1 MLNIAFF
8 GPPGSGK
15 GTQSKLLLEK
25 YELEYI
31 STGEILRDEIS
42 RQTSLGITA
51 KALIEKGQ
59 LVPDELVVQLL
70 EDKLTVNSDANGFLF
85 DGFPRTLVQ
94 AYILEGL
101 LLKLNASLSCMIS
114 LDVHQD
120 ELIRRLLERAFIQN
134 RSDDVEHII
143 LERFKE
149 YETKTLAVV
158 EFYKSR
164 GMYVSVHGTG
174 TAKEVFERVENVIDS
189 VVKVS
194 SQNVVLIG
202 RPGSGKGTQGEIF
215 AQKHNFHY
223 ISTGELLLNEI
234 AKGTDTGKDVK
245 RLYENGISVEDET
258 IIKMVEMEMSQ
269 AHGNRGFIFKGF
281 PRTLIQTYILEG
293 MLRRMNTSISLVVYL
308 DVPMLECFKRLSR
321 RSQTHDAR
329 PYDKTTDLIIGRME
343 EFETK
348 INAVV
353 KYFKKQNKLVR
364 VNGIGTTDEV
374 AARLDEILVRSLK
387 KTRRRD

>member
-1 MLNIAFF
+1 MLNIALF

-31 STGEILRDEIS
+31 STGDMLRDQIL

-51 KALIEKGQ
+51 RDLIEKGQ

-70 EDKLTVNSDANGFLF
+70 EEHLTANSDANGFLF

-94 AYILEGL
+94 SYILEGL
-101 LLKLNASLSCMIS
+101 LLKLNTSLTCMIS
-114 LDVHQD
+114 LDVHQE
-120 ELIRRLLERAFIQN
+120 ELTRRLLERATIQG
-134 RSDDVEHII
+134 RADDAEHVI

-149 YETKTLAVV
+149 YAVKTLPVV
-158 EFYKSR
+158 EFYESR
-164 GMYVSVHGTG
+164 GMYFSIDGRGT
-174 TAKEVFERVENVIDS
+174 TEKVFEKVENIIDS
-189 VVKVS
+189 VVKES

-202 RPGSGKGTQGEIF
+202 RPGSGKGTQGEMF
-215 AQKHNFHY
+215 AKKHNFHY
-223 ISTGELLLNEI
+223 ISTGGLLLNEI
-234 AKGTDTGKDVK
+234 EEKTEIGKSIK
-245 RLYENGISVEDET
+245 TLYENGISVADET
-258 IIKMVEMEMSQ
+258 IIKMVETEISGI
-269 AHGNRGFIFKGF
+269 HGNRGFIFKGF
-281 PRTLIQTYILEG
+281 PRTLVQTYILEG
-293 MLRRMNTSISLVVYL
+293 MLRRLNTSVSLVVYL

-321 RSQTHDAR
+321 RSQTDEGR
-329 PYDKTTDLIIGRME
+329 PYDKNTDLIIGRME

-364 VNGIGTTDEV
+364 VNGTGTPKEV
-374 AARLDEILVRSLK
+374 AAQLDEILLRSLK
-387 KTRRRD
+387 KTRRI

>member
-15 GTQSKLLLEK
+15 GTQSGLLLEK

-31 STGEILRDEIS
+31 STGEILREEIA
-42 RQTSLGITA
+42 QNTSLGVKA
-51 KALIEKGQ
+51 KALIDKGQ

-70 EDKLTVNSDANGFLF
+70 EERLTKNEDANGFLF

-101 LLKLNASLSCMIS
+101 LLKINTSLTCMIS
-114 LDVHQD
+114 LDVHQQ
-120 ELIRRLLERAFIQN
+120 ELTRRLLSRTHG

-149 YETKTLAVV
+149 YKNKTLPVV
-158 EFYKSR
+158 DFYESR
-164 GMYVSVHGTG
+164 GMYFPIEGIGET
-174 TAKEVFERVENVIDS
+174 KEVFERVENVIDS
-189 VVKVS
+189 VVKES
-194 SQNVVLIG
+194 PQNVVLIG

-223 ISTGELLLNEI
+223 ISTGELLLTEI
-234 AKGTDTGKDVK
+234 NRETEIGKSVK
-245 RLYENGISVEDET
+245 SFYENGISVSDET
-258 IIKMVEMEMSQ
+258 IIKLVENEMSQ
-269 AHGNRGFIFKGF
+269 IHGNRGFIFKGF
-281 PRTLIQTYILEG
+281 PRTLVQTYILEG
-293 MLRRMNTSISLVVYL
+293 MLRRMNTSVSLVVYL
-308 DVPMLECFKRLSR
+308 DVPMLECFKRLSK
-321 RSQTHDAR
+321 RSQTDDFR

-348 INAVV
+348 INTVI
-353 KYFKKQNKLVR
+353 KYFKKQNKLVQ
-364 VNGIGTTDEV
+364 VNGIGSPEEV
-374 AARLDEILVRSLK
+374 AKRLDEILVRSLK
-387 KTRRRD
+387 KTRRI

>member
-31 STGEILRDEIS
+31 STGEMLRDEIL
-42 RQTSLGITA
+42 RQTPLGITA

-59 LVPDELVVQLL
+59 LVPDELVVQIL
-70 EDKLTVNSDANGFLF
+70 EERLTANSDGNGFLF

-101 LLKLNASLSCMIS
+101 LLKLNTSLTCMIS
-114 LDVHQD
+114 LDVHQE
-120 ELIRRLLERAFIQN
+120 ELTRRLLERATIQG

-149 YETKTLAVV
+149 YENKTLPVV
-158 EFYKSR
+158 EFYESR
-164 GMYVSVHGTG
+164 GMYFPIDGIGT
-174 TAKEVFERVENVIDS
+174 TKEVFERVENVIDS
-189 VVKVS
+189 VVKES

-223 ISTGELLLNEI
+223 ISTGELILNEI
-234 AKGTDTGKDVK
+234 SNGTEIGKSVK
-245 RLYENGISVEDET
+245 PLYENGISVSDET
-258 IIKMVEMEMSQ
+258 IIKMVEMEMSRI
-269 AHGNRGFIFKGF
+269 HGNRGFIFKGF
-281 PRTLIQTYILEG
+281 PRTLVQTYILEG
-293 MLRRMNTSISLVVYL
+293 MLRRLNTSVSLVVYL

-321 RSQTHDAR
+321 RAQTNDAR
-329 PYDKTTDLIIGRME
+329 PYDRTTDLIIGRME

-348 INAVV
+348 ISAVV

-364 VNGIGTTDEV
+364 VSGTGTPEEV

-387 KTRRRD
+387 KTRRI

>member
-31 STGEILRDEIS
+31 STGEIFRAQIQ
-42 RQTSLGITA
+42 RQTPLGLVA
-51 KALIEKGQ
+51 KSLIEKGH

-70 EDKLTVNSDANGFLF
+70 EEYLTASEANGFLF

-101 LLKLNASLSCMIS
+101 LLKLNTSLTCMIS
-114 LDVHQD
+114 LDVPQE
-120 ELIRRLLERAFIQN
+120 ELTRRLLERATLQG
-134 RSDDVEHII
+134 RSDDVEHVI

-149 YETKTLAVV
+149 YKDKTLPVA
-158 EFYKSR
+158 EFYEKR
-164 GMYVSVHGTG
+164 GMYFPIDGLG
-174 TAKEVFERVENVIDS
+174 GIKNVFERVENLIDS
-189 VVKVS
+189 VVKES

-223 ISTGELLLNEI
+223 ISTGELILEEI
-234 AKGTDTGKDVK
+234 NKGTGTGKKVK
-245 RLYENGISVEDET
+245 SLYENGISVSDET
-258 IIKMVEMEMSQ
+258 IIKMVEMEMERI
-269 AHGNRGFIFKGF
+269 HGNRGFIFKGF
-281 PRTLIQTYILEG
+281 PRTLVQTYILEG
-293 MLRRMNTSISLVVYL
+293 MLRRLNTSISLVVYL
-308 DVPMLECFKRLSR
+308 DVPMLDCFKRLSR
-321 RSQTHDAR
+321 RAQTNDAR

-348 INAVV
+348 INTVV
-353 KYFKKQNKLVR
+353 HYFENQNKLVR
-364 VNGIGTTDEV
+364 VSGVGTPEEV
-374 AARLDEILVRSLK
+374 AIRLDEILVRSLK
-387 KTRRRD
+387 KTRRR

>member
-15 GTQSKLLLEK
+15 GTQSRLLLEK

-31 STGEILRDEIS
+31 STGEILREEIAKK
-42 RQTSLGITA
+42 TSLGITA
-51 KALIEKGQ
+51 KNLIDKGQ

-70 EDKLTVNSDANGFLF
+70 EEKLSQNEDANGFLF

-101 LLKLNASLSCMIS
+101 LLKINTSLTCMIS
-114 LDVHQD
+114 LDVHQQ
-120 ELIRRLLERAFIQN
+120 ELTRRLLERATKQD

-149 YETKTLAVV
+149 YENKTLPVID
-158 EFYKSR
+158 FYESR
-164 GMYVSVHGTG
+164 GMYFQIDGIG
-174 TAKEVFERVENVIDS
+174 TAKEVFERVEHVIDG
-189 VVKVS
+189 VVKES
-194 SQNVVLIG
+194 PQNVVLIG
-202 RPGSGKGTQGEIF
+202 RPGSGKGTQGELF

-223 ISTGELLLNEI
+223 ISTGELILSEI
-234 AKGTDTGKDVK
+234 TKGSEVGKTAKN
-245 RLYENGISVEDET
+245 LYSNGISVPDET
-258 IIKMVEMEMSQ
+258 IIKLVESEISQ
-269 AHGNRGFIFKGF
+269 IHGKRGFIFKGF
-281 PRTLIQTYILEG
+281 PRTLVQTYILEG
-293 MLRRMNTSISLVVYL
+293 MLRRMNTSVSLVVYL
-308 DVPMLECFKRLSR
+308 DVPMLECFKRLSK
-321 RSQTHDAR
+321 RSQTDKVR

-348 INAVV
+348 INTVI

-364 VNGIGTTDEV
+364 VNGVGSPEEV
-374 AARLDEILVRSLK
+374 AAQLDEILVRSLK
-387 KTRRRD
+387 KTRRI

>member
-15 GTQSKLLLEK
+15 GTQSALLLEK
-25 YELEYI
+25 YELVYI
-31 STGEILRDEIS
+31 STGDMLRDQII
-42 RQTSLGITA
+42 RQNPLGIAA
-51 KALIEKGQ
+51 KSIIEKGQ

-70 EDKLTVNSDANGFLF
+70 EEHLTANSDANGFLF

-101 LLKLNASLSCMIS
+101 LLKLNTSLNCMIS
-114 LDVHQD
+114 LDVYQE
-120 ELIRRLLERAFIQN
+120 ELKRRLLERATTQG
-134 RSDDVEHII
+134 RADDIEYVI

-149 YETKTLAVV
+149 YESKTLPVV
-158 EFYKSR
+158 EFYEDRS
-164 GMYVSVHGTG
+164 MYFPIDGVG
-174 TAKEVFERVENVIDS
+174 TAMEVFERVENVIDS
-189 VVKVS
+189 VIKES

-215 AQKHNFHY
+215 AQKHKFHY

-234 AKGTDTGKDVK
+234 TKKTEIGKSVES
-245 RLYENGISVEDET
+245 LYEHGTSVSDET
-258 IIKMVEMEMSQ
+258 IIKMVEHEMSRIRDS
-269 AHGNRGFIFKGF
+269 RGFIFKGF
-281 PRTLIQTYILEG
+281 PRTLVQTYILEG
-293 MLRRMNTSISLVVYL
+293 MLRRLNTSVSLVVYL
-308 DVPMLECFKRLSR
+308 DVPMLECFKRLSKR
-321 RSQTHDAR
+321 AQTDDPR

-353 KYFKKQNKLVR
+353 QYFNKQNKLVQ
-364 VNGIGTTDEV
+364 VNGIGTPEEV
-374 AARLDEILVRSLK
+374 AERLDEILVRSLK
-387 KTRRRD
+387 KIRRI

>member
-31 STGEILRDEIS
+31 STGEMLRDQIF
-42 RQTSLGITA
+42 RQTSLGVTA
-51 KALIEKGQ
+51 KDVIEKGQ

-70 EDKLTVNSDANGFLF
+70 EDHLSTNSDANGFLF

-101 LLKLNASLSCMIS
+101 LLKLNASLTCMIS
-114 LDVHQD
+114 LDVHQK
-120 ELIRRLLERAFIQN
+120 ELTRRLLERATIQG
-134 RSDDVEHII
+134 RSDDIEHVIM
-143 LERFKE
+143 ERFKE
-149 YETKTLAVV
+149 YASKTVPVV
-158 EFYKSR
+158 EFYESR
-164 GMYVSVHGTG
+164 GMYFSIDGLGT
-174 TAKEVFERVENVIDS
+174 TQEVFERVENVIDS
-189 VVKVS
+189 VVKES

-223 ISTGELLLNEI
+223 ISTGELLLSEI
-234 AKGTDTGKDVK
+234 SGTTDIGKNIK
-245 RLYENGISVEDET
+245 TLYESGTSVADET
-258 IIKMVEMEMSQ
+258 IIKMVETEMSRI
-269 AHGNRGFIFKGF
+269 HGNRGFIFKGF
-281 PRTLIQTYILEG
+281 PRTLVQTYILEG
-293 MLRRMNTSISLVVYL
+293 MLRRLNTSVSLVVYL

-321 RSQTHDAR
+321 RSQTSDAR
-329 PYDKTTDLIIGRME
+329 PYDKSTDLIIGRME

-364 VNGIGTTDEV
+364 VSGIGTPEEV

-387 KTRRRD
+387 KTRRL